1 MEDTKELFLLDGS
14 SLLHR
19 AFYALPDSLQTSDG
33 EYTNGVFG
41 FTKML
46 LRLIEEEDPDSL
58 AVAFDLAGPTFRH
71 EEYEEYKAN
80 RKETPDKLKPQFGL
94 MKEVLE
100 AFKIPVLELEGY
112 EADDIVGT
120 LSRQAED
127 EDYQVTIVTGDRDAL
142 QLVTENVKI
151 RYTKRG
157 ITNIVD
163 YDLEKIRE
171 EYELEPKKLIDKKGL
186 MGDKSDNI
194 PGVDGIGKKTS
205 TKLLHQFGSLEEV
218 LNNIDQVSG
227 KKRKQTLK
235 EQADRAR
242 MSKKLATIKLDI
254 PLECDLDEF
263 KLEEP
268 DQDKLVDI
276 LSRLEFNSLLKEF
289 GGHETLNFTDEFEII
304 TDLTAIDELLSM
316 LNEAEKVGFK
326 FKFTSTELYQQ
337 QIEGLTLANNETAYY
352 IDASELEIAELI
364 DRLKPYFED
373 PELNKLCL
381 NTKENLIYLKEQ
393 GVEVK
398 GLSFDLLLADY
409 LLHPSAKEQ
418 DLESVLTDQL
428 QMELEEVESE
438 IEAEVQQVRVLF
450 KLEKELIDKLEN
462 KDLMELFVEVEL
474 PLISIL
480 AQMELNGIAVDKDM
494 LQELSDKLKE
504 KLDSIRSQ
512 AYELAGEEFNLNS
525 PKQLGKILF
534 EKLGLPVIKRTKTGY
549 STSASVLEKLEDK
562 HEIVPLI
569 LEYRKYQKLK
579 STYVDPLPDLINPKT
594 DRIHTSFNQL
604 VTATGRLSS
613 TDPNLQNIPIRTEEG
628 REIRKVFIAEE
639 GKELLAID
647 YSQIELRVLAHISQD
662 ENLMNAYMEGQD
674 IHTKTAA
681 EVFGVEASEVSYEQR
696 RRAKAINFGI
706 AYGISPWGLAK
717 DINVSKK
724 EAEDYIDQYLNRYPK
739 VKEYMDRQIKQAKEE
754 GYVTTILNRRRYLPE
769 INSSN
774 YHRRSF
780 GERMAINTPI
790 QGSAADIMKL
800 AMLKSAQVLDERELD
815 AKILLQVHDELI
827 FEVPPEELE
836 EVQQVVKSEMEDVIQ
851 LDVPLKVDLKVGTN
865 WRDMDEIE

>member
-1 MEDTKELFLLDGS
+1 MEDKKELFLLDGS

-19 AFYALPDSLQTSDG
+19 AFYALPESLQTSDG

-71 EEYEEYKAN
+71 EEYEDYKAN

-94 MKEVLE
+94 MKKVLE
-100 AFKIPVLELEGY
+100 AFRIPVVEMEGY

-120 LSRQAED
+120 LARQAED
-127 EDYQVTIVTGDRDAL
+127 EGYYVTIITGDRDAL
-142 QLVTENVKI
+142 QLVTEQTKI

-163 YDLEKIRE
+163 YDLEKVEE
-171 EYELEPKKLIDKKGL
+171 EYELEPRKLIDKKGL

-218 LNNIDQVSG
+218 LDNIDQVSG

-242 MSKKLATIKLDI
+242 MSKKLATIKLDV
-254 PLECDLDEF
+254 PVECNLDEF

-268 DQDKLVDI
+268 DQEKLIDI

-289 GGHETLNFTDEFEII
+289 GGHETLNLTGGFEVI
-304 TDLTAIDELLSM
+304 TDLTEIDRLLSM
-316 LNEAEKVGFK
+316 LDEIESFGFK
-326 FKFTSTELYQQ
+326 LNFSSTELYHQKV
-337 QIEGLTLANNETAYY
+337 EGLTVASDEEAYY
-352 IDASELEIAELI
+352 IDTSDLDLAGLI
-364 DRLKPYFED
+364 DKLKPYFED
-373 PELNKLCL
+373 AELEKLSL
-381 NTKENLIYLKEQ
+381 NTKENLIYLKQE
-393 GVEVK
+393 GIEVK
-398 GLSFDLLLADY
+398 GLTFDPLLADY
-409 LLHPSAKEQ
+409 LLRPSAKEQ
-418 DLESVLTDQL
+418 DLESILTDQL
-428 QMELEEVESE
+428 QMELEETESE
-438 IEAEVQQVRVLF
+438 AEAEVQQVRILF
-450 KLEKELIDKLEN
+450 KLQDKLTDKLAD
-462 KDLMELFVEVEL
+462 KDLMELFVDVEL
-474 PLISIL
+474 PLIPIL
-480 AQMELNGIAVDKDM
+480 AQMELNGIAVDQDM
-494 LQELSDKLKE
+494 LQELSNRLEE

-512 AYELAGEEFNLNS
+512 AYKLAGEEFNLNS
-525 PKQLGKILF
+525 PKQLGEILF

-613 TDPNLQNIPIRTEEG
+613 TEPNLQNIPIRTEEG

-639 GKELLAID
+639 GKELLAVD

-662 ENLMNAYMEGQD
+662 ENLIAAYREGQD

-681 EVFGVEASEVSYEQR
+681 EVFGVEASEVSYQQR

-800 AMLKSAQVLDERELD
+800 AMLESARVLDERELD
-815 AKILLQVHDELI
+815 TKILLQVHDELI
-827 FEVPPEELE
+827 FEVRPEELE
-836 EVQQVVKSEMEDVIQ
+836 EVCRVIKTEMEDVIE